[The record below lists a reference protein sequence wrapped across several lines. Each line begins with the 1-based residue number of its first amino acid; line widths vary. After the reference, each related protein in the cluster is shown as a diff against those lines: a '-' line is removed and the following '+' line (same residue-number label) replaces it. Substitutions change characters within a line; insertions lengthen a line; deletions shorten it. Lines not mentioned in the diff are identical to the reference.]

1 MEEKIIRYS
10 DFGAVGDGFADD
22 YLAILA
28 AHEAAN
34 KIGAKVIADEG
45 MRYYMGAHDV
55 TIPIMTDVDWTGAT
69 IIIDDSK
76 IKIEDKART
85 TSVFTVLP
93 SLKRFNIDLKSV
105 KKGAK
110 KLDVAP
116 GVPCMIHLE
125 DDNHRVYVRYGGNA
139 NNGEPLR
146 ELIIS
151 DADGNID
158 ENTPPVLNYSEL
170 TSCFCIPIDEKPI
183 TIQGGYFITVLNVA
197 FPKQWLAYDRN
208 IEIKRS
214 NTTIKNIVHKN
225 VGDNP
230 FRAATTGFIHASF
243 CNNILIKDI
252 TFSSEQ
258 RNFFKNAK
266 GQTVLIGSYE
276 TGATECNNITW
287 ENCKRVLN
295 LDTEGNKCTSGCM
308 GTNRMKN
315 VKYYNNENMTFDAH
329 TGLYNLHIKGGI
341 IVAAGIQGAGTAIL
355 EDLTMCTP
363 YVMHFKMD
371 YGSGWDGDFII
382 KNVKLEPAEVLD
394 EYNIFKAWWV
404 NHDFGYRVTMP
415 RNLYIENLTVP
426 DNKPIALVTNGDNY
440 DDITKEVLADGTI
453 NKNPIVP
460 TKKLTVKSKGL
471 NFRLNDGKLY
481 EYIDTDIDI

>member
-1 MEEKIIRYS
+1 MDEKIISYS
-10 DFGAVGDGFADD
+10 EFGAIGDGFADD

-34 KIGAKVIADEG
+34 KIGAKVVADPG
-45 MRYYMGAHDV
+45 MRYYMGPHDV
-55 TIPIMTDVDWTGAT
+55 TIPIMTDVDWTDAT

-76 IKIEDKART
+76 IRIEDPARK

-93 SLKRFNIDLKSV
+93 SLARFNIDLKSV

-125 DDNHRVYVRYGGNA
+125 NNTKRTYIRYGGNA
-139 NNGEPLR
+139 NSGEPLM
-146 ELIIS
+146 ELILS
-151 DADGNID
+151 DAEGNID
-158 ENTPPVLNYSEL
+158 ENTPPIQDYSEL
-170 TSCFCIPIDEKPI
+170 TRCFCIPLDEKPI
-183 TIQGGYFITVLNVA
+183 TIKGGYFITVLNVA
-197 FPKQWLAYDRN
+197 FPKEWLAYDRN

-214 NTTIKNIVHKN
+214 NTTIQGIVHKN
-225 VGDNP
+225 VGDSP

-258 RNFFKNAK
+258 ANYFINPR
-266 GQTVLIGSYE
+266 GQRVLIGSYE

-287 ENCKRVLN
+287 ENCKRILN
-295 LDTEGNKCTSGCM
+295 IDSDGNKCTSGCM

-315 VKYYNNENMTFDAH
+315 VKYFNNENMTFDAH
-329 TGLYNLHIKGGI
+329 TGLYNLHLKGGL
-341 IVAAGIQGAGTAIL
+341 IVGLGIQGSGTVIL
-355 EDLTMCTP
+355 EDYTMKQNFA
-363 YVMHFKMD
+363 VHLKMD

-382 KNVKLEPAEVLD
+382 KNLKLAPEFDAE
-394 EYNIFKAWWV
+394 EFYIFKAWWV
-404 NHDFGYRVTMP
+404 NHDFGYQVKMP
-415 RNLYIENLTVP
+415 KNLYIENLQVPEGKTV
-426 DNKPIALVTNGDNY
+426 AFCTHGDGY
-440 DDITKEVLADGTI
+440 DDVTKTVLSDGTE

-460 TKKLTVKSKGL
+460 TEKMVLKSKGL
-471 NFRLNDGKLY
+471 KFRFNDSKTF
-481 EYIDTDIDI
+481 EYIDAEIDV